1 VSPEPEE
8 QSPAM
13 LRLEAYLE
21 SLREE
26 PPHPDS
32 ELVPRIVRR
41 ARWQRIVRAPL
52 HAAGSLFGAVADGI
66 GVIFGSG
73 AGRHS

>member
-66 GVIFGSG
+66 AVIFGSG